1 MPKLSIIT
9 INYNDVLGLKR
20 TLESVTGQSYSNFE
34 YIVIDGGSTDGSKEL
49 LEKYT
54 DKISYWVSEP
64 DRGIYHAMNKG
75 IEKASGEY
83 LLFMNSGDLFYDSEV
98 LRENIDSIKNF
109 DLIYFDTLIIDEN
122 KEYVKVFRS
131 DLSIDYLFNDT
142 IPHQGTFIKKTLFQI
157 VGLYDENLKIVS
169 DWKFFLLALIKHNC
183 SYNKIEKT
191 LSIFYL
197 GGISSKAENIT
208 LNDFERNSVIESEFP
223 MIKALHDENVN
234 INNVLNFLKNKLYLY
249 KLSRKYRLLKFFGLI
264 NQLP

>member
-1 MPKLSIIT
+1 MIKISIIT
-9 INYNDVLGLKR
+9 INYNNLIGLKR

-49 LEKYT
+49 LEKYA

-83 LLFMNSGDLFYDSEV
+83 LLFMNSGDLFYGNEV
-98 LRENIDSIKNF
+98 LRENIDAIKNV

-157 VGLYDENLKIVS
+157 VGLYDESLRIVS
-169 DWKFFLLALIKHNC
+169 DWKFFLLALIKYNC
-183 SYNKIEKT
+183 SYKKIEKI
-191 LSIFYL
+191 LSIYYL
-197 GGISSKAENIT
+197 GGMSSKKENQS
-208 LNDFERNSVIESEFP
+208 LNNSERNLVLATEFP
-223 MIKALHDENVN
+223 MINNLLDNFSKVN
-234 INNVLNFLKNKLYLY
+234 RDYKMLCKNLSLY
-249 KLSRKYRLLKFFGLI
+249 KLSRKYKVLRYFNLI
-264 NQLP
+264 NELP